1 MKIEGK
7 IQRIEN
13 PIGYLVH
20 EPSHTKIAVFK
31 PINRW
36 QRWWIEFCFGLKY
49 EEL

>member
-20 EPSHTKIAVFK
+20 EHTHSKIAVFK

-36 QRWWIEFCFGLKY
+36 QRWWIKFCFGLKY
-49 EEL
+49 EES